1 MSMSIGGIASGLDT
15 ASIIDQLMQ
24 VEAIP
29 RTQLQ
34 TKQKTTET
42 FVAALQALNTKVS
55 SLTENAAKAMKSASF
70 DVWKG
75 TSSADS
81 VTVTTGTGAAAGTLE
96 FRVDA
101 LAQGKSTLSG
111 VLADASSLLTGG
123 DFTITK
129 GDGSTHTITPASSS
143 LADLASAINSDA
155 ESGVKATIVNTT
167 DGSRLQLTAT
177 KTGATDGAFTIT
189 SGTAEAGFS
198 SIRGAQDAQITL
210 WPSLGLPGSTVTSA
224 SNTFSDVMVGVNVTV
239 TKVSAP
245 TDDPITVDVAKDT
258 EAVSKLADNLVA
270 QLNQVIN
277 EVASRSKV
285 TTSTGSSGQQT
296 TTGGLFT
303 GDSATRQ
310 LVSRLTEAGSYAVD
324 GRSPS
329 EIGIEITRDGT
340 FTFNEEKFQEAFA
353 ADPAGTQAFL
363 TAVATRVENVGKA
376 TSDKYDGSLTLRVQ
390 SQQSLVRDYGTQIES
405 WDRRLEQRRAN
416 LVQIYTALE
425 SSLSN
430 LQSQGTWLSGQLSSL
445 PSTSS

>member
-1 MSMSIGGIASGLDT
+1 M
-15 ASIIDQLMQ
+15 
-24 VEAIP
+24 
-29 RTQLQ
+29 
-34 TKQKTTET
+34 
-42 FVAALQALNTKVS
+42 
-55 SLTENAAKAMKSASF
+55 
-70 DVWKG
+70 
-75 TSSADS
+75 
-81 VTVTTGTGAAAGTLE
+81 
-96 FRVDA
+96 
-101 LAQGKSTLSG
+101 
-111 VLADASSLLTGG
+111 
-123 DFTITK
+123 
-129 GDGSTHTITPASSS
+129 
-143 LADLASAINSDA
+143 
-155 ESGVKATIVNTT
+155 KATIVNTT

-224 SNTFSDVMVGVNVTV
+224 SNTFSDVMAGVNVTV

-258 EAVSKLADNLVA
+258 EAVSKLANNLVA

-416 LVQIYTALE
+416 YVQIYTALE
-425 SSLSN
+425 SALSN
-430 LQSQGTWLSGQLSSL
+430 LQSQGTWLSSQLSSL